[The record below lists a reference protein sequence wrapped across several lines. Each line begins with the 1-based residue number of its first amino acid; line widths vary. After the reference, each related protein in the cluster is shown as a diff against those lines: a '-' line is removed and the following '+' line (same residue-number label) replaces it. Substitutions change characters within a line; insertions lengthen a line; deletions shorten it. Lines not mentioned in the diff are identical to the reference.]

1 MRFREILKYYV
12 KVDNK
17 GKRETM
23 YEKYHS
29 IIGENMFKQMQNEN
43 ISTEMP
49 NLQITFRWKLD
60 FRKLD

>member
-29 IIGENMFKQMQNEN
+29 IIGENMCKQMQNEN
-43 ISTEMP
+43 KSTEMP
-49 NLQITFRWKLD
+49 NFQITFRWKLD
-60 FRKLD
+60 FRKLN